1 MYENG
6 GFTLENLGG
15 DKGDWS
21 WVRRTVHAA
30 EWWLSCFPFL
40 LSPGTLPA
48 INLSTF
54 YLHVSVLFNYKKL
67 LKEHYLF
74 ILYVTSVFFVWTPC
88 DLKVSMYDEIFFPQ
102 SLVFPIF
109 WKKKSFVYQQS
120 LMNHQKTEFP
130 NEYFQ
135 FPFCMT
141 FAFHFKEYSSLPPIK
156 HFCIISDVF
165 F

>member
-1 MYENG
+1 MG

-30 EWWLSCFPFL
+30 EWLLSCFPFL
-40 LSPGTLPA
+40 LSPGALPA

-54 YLHVSVLFNYKKL
+54 YLHASILFNYKKTPQRTL
-67 LKEHYLF
+67 SIHF
-74 ILYVTSVFFVWTPC
+74 ICHKCFFVWTPC
-88 DLKVSMYDEIFFPQ
+88 DLKVSMYDEIFFPKPCF
-102 SLVFPIF
+102 SNIL
-109 WKKKSFVYQQS
+109 KKEVINRAWWTIKKLSF
-120 LMNHQKTEFP
+120 LMSISS
-130 NEYFQ
+130 

-141 FAFHFKEYSSLPPIK
+141 FAYHFKEYTSLPPIK
-156 HFCIISDVF
+156 HFRIISDVF

>member
-21 WVRRTVHAA
+21 WLRCTVHAA
-30 EWWLSCFPFL
+30 EWLLSCFPFL
-40 LSPGTLPA
+40 LSPGAHPA

-54 YLHVSVLFNYKKL
+54 YLHASIPVNYKKKL

-74 ILYVTSVFFVWTPC
+74 ILYATSVFFVWTPC
-88 DLKVSMYDEIFFPQ
+88 DLKVSMYDEIFFQ

-120 LMNHQKTEFP
+120 LMNQQKTEFP

-135 FPFCMT
+135 V
-141 FAFHFKEYSSLPPIK
+141 FHFAWHFLIILRNIVLSLQ
-156 HFCIISDVF
+156 
-165 F
+165 

>member
-21 WVRRTVHAA
+21 WVRCTVHAA
-30 EWWLSCFPFL
+30 EWLLSCFPFL
-40 LSPGTLPA
+40 LSPGALPD

-54 YLHVSVLFNYKKL
+54 YLHASIFFNYKKNSS
-67 LKEHYLF
+67 KNIIYSF
-74 ILYVTSVFFVWTPC
+74 YMPQMFFCMNAMWPKSLHVWW
-88 DLKVSMYDEIFFPQ
+88 DFFPKPCF
-102 SLVFPIF
+102 SNIL
-109 WKKKSFVYQQS
+109 KKEVINRAWWISKKLSF
-120 LMNHQKTEFP
+120 LMSISS
-130 NEYFQ
+130 

-141 FAFHFKEYSSLPPIK
+141 FVYHFKEYSSLPPIK
-156 HFCIISDVF
+156 HFRIISDVF